1 MRKSFEVLFEAIEDF
16 ETDENVYANKHV
28 VGDLKKLIEQY
39 AGLIDFADNMYEAYV
54 LNHDETMDVPHKSH
68 TVSIRYAIRS
78 VCEAIG
84 YTDKYQSKLMDARD
98 YIKEAENEE
107 NLELNEYKEIK
118 KLIEKK

>member
-1 MRKSFEVLFEAIEDF
+1 MRKSFEVLFKAIEDF
-16 ETDENVYANKHV
+16 EADENVYANKYV
-28 VGDLKKLIEQY
+28 VGDLKKLIEQH

-68 TVSIRYAIRS
+68 AVSIRNAIRS

>member
-39 AGLIDFADNMYEAYV
+39 AELLDFADGIYETYV
-54 LNHDETMDVPHKSH
+54 LNHDETMDVPHRPH
-68 TVSIRYAIRS
+68 VVSICNAIRS
-78 VCEAIG
+78 VCETISYAG
-84 YTDKYQSKLMDARD
+84 KNQFKLMDARD